1 LPFRAKFVTYVKDGY
16 REYRNSDGSGNWTG
30 PTSNYGSY
38 ASNGS
43 NQNTREVAI
52 PWTAINSGGIPSS
65 FVFFGFLTSSGGY
78 VYGQAPADNP
88 GAVIGTNATYTQYY
102 AVTNTGN
109 GTSTPPF
116 SLEQPAGFSAT
127 DKAGFYHNTFDPFYR
142 DHEGAVPENT
152 EVTLAIPDAA
162 FQRHLGCNHPG
173 VFIRYRIGNN
183 HRSGGYRHAVR
194 SEHHDR

>member
-1 LPFRAKFVTYVKDGY
+1 MSGLECQPGGRSSDLCDGNPQNPAHVLPELDGNLSGFGYDNEEVSLVAVPGEVRYLCERWLPRVPQLGRFGKLDWGDRTTVRTPASESVKIIRG
-16 REYRNSDGSGNWTG
+16 
-30 PTSNYGSY
+30 
-38 ASNGS
+38 
-43 NQNTREVAI
+43 EVAI

-65 FVFFGFLTSSGGY
+65 FVFFGYLTSSGGY

-152 EVTLAIPDAA
+152 
-162 FQRHLGCNHPG
+162 
-173 VFIRYRIGNN
+173 
-183 HRSGGYRHAVR
+183 
-194 SEHHDR
+194 